1 MFSFWKTLLPI
12 LGKGNKKD
20 RLLCLKK
27 YNNLIV
33 FYVYLVVCVEK
44 CSFVMILYVRK
55 CRIFLLSCV

>member
-1 MFSFWKTLLPI
+1 M
-12 LGKGNKKD
+12 
-20 RLLCLKK
+20 LKK